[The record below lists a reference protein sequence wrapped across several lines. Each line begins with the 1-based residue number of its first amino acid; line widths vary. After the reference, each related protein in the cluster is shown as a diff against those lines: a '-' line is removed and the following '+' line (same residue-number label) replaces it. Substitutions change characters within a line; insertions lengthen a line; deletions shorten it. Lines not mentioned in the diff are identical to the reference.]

1 MSVYEEKVEFVVI
14 CFCTLTAPRVKC
26 LHVYSWSFVCI
37 LPLMCDLYVPML
49 ANSKFKI
56 TNVAKV
62 NQFGKLYRIGFV
74 AFYNLKGCFLL

>member
-1 MSVYEEKVEFVVI
+1 
-14 CFCTLTAPRVKC
+14 
-26 LHVYSWSFVCI
+26 
-37 LPLMCDLYVPML
+37 MCDLYVPML

-56 TNVAKV
+56 TDVAKV